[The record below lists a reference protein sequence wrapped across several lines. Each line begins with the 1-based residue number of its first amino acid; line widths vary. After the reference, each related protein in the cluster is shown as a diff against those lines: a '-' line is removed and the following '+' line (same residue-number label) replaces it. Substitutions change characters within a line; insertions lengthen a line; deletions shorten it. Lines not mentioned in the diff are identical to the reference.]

1 MSTVTKLSSDRFP
14 RVTRAAILVAQHQP
28 LVVDEIELP
37 EHLDIGQVLVEL
49 AYSGICGSQL
59 GEIDG
64 AKGPDKWLP
73 HLLGHEAAGKVL
85 AIGPGVRH
93 VKPGEAV
100 VAHWKPSLGI
110 EADVPQYRWRSS
122 TVNAGWVTTFN
133 RHAVVSENR
142 LTPVSSDANLMTAA
156 LFGCAITTGFGLI
169 DNQSDLRLG
178 EDVVVFGAGGIGLNI
193 IQAAYLAGARRVV
206 AVDLFD
212 NRLTL
217 ASRCGASD
225 VINAGTREPWTR
237 LKEIFVERAPDV
249 FIDNTGKPEVIAR
262 GYDLVNSKGRV
273 LLVGVP
279 KKGADTT
286 LYTLP
291 MHFGKHVCGTH
302 GGEAQPHHDIP
313 RYMGLAAARRVNFG
327 DLITQIKP
335 LKSINE
341 LIAGMRD
348 GSTAGRCMVDLAAG
362 DSR

>member
-1 MSTVTKLSSDRFP
+1 MSTVTKLSSDRYP
-14 RVTRAAILVAQHQP
+14 RVTRAAILVAQQQP
-28 LVVDEIELP
+28 LVIDEIELP
-37 EHLDIGQVLVEL
+37 EHLDVGQVLVEL
-49 AYSGICGSQL
+49 DYSGICGSQL

-64 AKGPDKWLP
+64 VKGPDKWLP
-73 HLLGHEAAGKVL
+73 HLLGHEAAGRVL

-93 VKPGEAV
+93 VKPGDVV

-110 EADVPQYRWRSS
+110 EAAVPHYRWDSK

-133 RHAVVSENR
+133 RHAVISENR
-142 LTPVSSDANLMTAA
+142 LTAIPAGTDLMAAA

-169 DNQSDLRLG
+169 DNQSNLRLG

-193 IQAAYLAGARRVV
+193 IQAAHLAGARKVV

-212 NRLTL
+212 NRLAL
-217 ASRCGASD
+217 ALRCGASD
-225 VINAGTREPWTR
+225 VINAATVEPWAQ
-237 LKEIFVERAPDV
+237 LKEICAERAPDV

-262 GYDLVNSKGRV
+262 GYEFVNTKGRV

-279 KKGADTT
+279 KTGANTT

-302 GGEAQPHHDIP
+302 GGETQPHHDIP
-313 RYMGLAAARRVNFG
+313 RYMGLAASRQINFG

-335 LKSINE
+335 LNLINE
-341 LIAGMRD
+341 LIEGMRD
-348 GSTAGRCMVDLAAG
+348 GSTAGRCMVDLAAV
-362 DSR
+362 SA

>member
-1 MSTVTKLSSDRFP
+1 MSTVIKLSSDRFP
-14 RVTRAAILVAQHQP
+14 RATHAAILIAQHQP

-37 EHLDIGQVLVEL
+37 EYLDVGQVLVEL

-64 AKGPDKWLP
+64 VKGPDKWLP

-93 VKPGEAV
+93 VKPDDIV

-110 EADVPQYRWRSS
+110 EAEVPKYRWRSN
-122 TVNAGWVTTFN
+122 TVNAGGVTTFN
-133 RHAVVSENR
+133 RHAVISENR
-142 LTPVSSDANLMTAA
+142 LTPIPSGADLMTAA

-169 DNQSDLRLG
+169 DNRSDLRLG

-193 IQAAYLAGARRVV
+193 IQAAHLAGARKVV

-212 NRLTL
+212 NRLAL
-217 ASRCGASD
+217 AARCGASD
-225 VINAGTREPWTR
+225 VINGKSTEPWAR
-237 LKEIFVERAPDV
+237 LKALFAERAPDV

-262 GYDLVNSKGRV
+262 GYDLINSRGRV

-279 KKGADTT
+279 KKGANTT
-286 LYTLP
+286 LFTLP
-291 MHFGKHVCGTH
+291 LHFGKHVCGTH

-313 RYMGLAAARRVNFG
+313 RYMGLAAARNLNFS
-327 DLITQIKP
+327 DLITQV
-335 LKSINE
+335 KSLTLINE

-348 GSTAGRCMVDLAAG
+348 GTTVGRCMVDLSAEEL
-362 DSR
+362 R

>member
-1 MSTVTKLSSDRFP
+1 MSTVTKLSSDRYP
-14 RVTRAAILVAQHQP
+14 RVTRAAILVAQQQP
-28 LVVDEIELP
+28 LVVDEVELP
-37 EHLDIGQVLVEL
+37 EHLDVGQVLVEL

-64 AKGPDKWLP
+64 VKGPDKWLP
-73 HLLGHEAAGKVL
+73 HLLGHEAAGRVL

-93 VKPGEAV
+93 VKPGDTV

-110 EADVPQYRWRSS
+110 ESGVPQYRWRSN

-142 LTPVSSDANLMTAA
+142 LTPVPAETDLMAAA

-169 DNQSDLRLG
+169 DNQADLRLG

-193 IQAAYLAGARRVV
+193 IQAAHLAGARKVV

-212 NRLTL
+212 NRLAL
-217 ASRCGASD
+217 ARRCGASE
-225 VINAGTREPWTR
+225 VINAATSEPWAQ
-237 LKEIFVERAPDV
+237 LKDMFAERAPDV
-249 FIDNTGKPEVIAR
+249 FIDNTGKPDVIAR
-262 GYDLVNSKGRV
+262 GYEIVNAKGRV

-279 KKGADTT
+279 KKGANTT

-302 GGEAQPHHDIP
+302 GGETQPHYDIP
-313 RYMGLAAARRVNFG
+313 RYMGLAAARHINFG
-327 DLITQIKP
+327 DLVTQV
-335 LKSINE
+335 KSLSAINE

-348 GSTAGRCMVDLAAG
+348 GSTAGRCMVDLAAV
-362 DSR
+362 ST

>member
-1 MSTVTKLSSDRFP
+1 MNTVTNLSSDQFP
-14 RVTRAAILVAQHQP
+14 RTTRAAILVAQHQP
-28 LVVDEIELP
+28 LIVDEIELP
-37 EHLDIGQVLVEL
+37 EHLDVGQVLVEL
-49 AYSGICGSQL
+49 DYSGICGSQL

-64 AKGPDKWLP
+64 VKGPDKWLP
-73 HLLGHEAAGKVL
+73 HLLGHEASGTVL

-93 VKPGEAV
+93 VKPRDVV

-110 EADVPQYRWRSS
+110 EAAVPNYRWDSK

-133 RHAVVSENR
+133 RHAVISENR
-142 LTPVSSDANLMTAA
+142 LTPIPAGTDRMAAA
-156 LFGCAITTGFGLI
+156 LFGCAITTGFGLV

-193 IQAAYLAGARRVV
+193 IQAAYLAGARKVV

-212 NRLTL
+212 NRLSL
-217 ASRCGASD
+217 ALRCGASD
-225 VINAGTREPWTR
+225 VINAAVAEPWGQ
-237 LKEIFVERAPDV
+237 LAELFSARAPDV

-279 KKGADTT
+279 KKGANTT

-302 GGEAQPHHDIP
+302 GGETQPHQDIP
-313 RYMGLAAARRVNFG
+313 RYMALATQRQINFG
-327 DLITQIKP
+327 DLVTQVKP
-335 LKSINE
+335 LGSINE
-341 LIAGMRD
+341 LIAGMRV
-348 GSTAGRCMVDLAAG
+348 GSTAGRCMVDLAAV
-362 DSR
+362 SA

>member
-1 MSTVTKLSSDRFP
+1 MSTVTKLSSDRYP
-14 RVTRAAILVAQHQP
+14 RVTRAAILVAQQQP

-37 EHLDIGQVLVEL
+37 EHLDVGQVLVEL

-64 AKGPDKWLP
+64 VKGPDKWLP
-73 HLLGHEAAGKVL
+73 HLLGHEAAGRVL

-93 VKPGEAV
+93 VKPGDTV

-110 EADVPQYRWRSS
+110 ESGVPQYRWRSN

-142 LTPVSSDANLMTAA
+142 LTPVPAETDLMAAA

-193 IQAAYLAGARRVV
+193 IQAAYLSGARKVV

-212 NRLTL
+212 NRLAL
-217 ASRCGASD
+217 ARRCGASE
-225 VINAGTREPWTR
+225 VINAASSEPWAQ
-237 LKEIFVERAPDV
+237 LKDMFAERAPDV
-249 FIDNTGKPEVIAR
+249 FIDNTGKPDVIAR
-262 GYDLVNSKGRV
+262 GYELVNAKGRV

-279 KKGADTT
+279 KKGANTT

-302 GGEAQPHHDIP
+302 GGETQPHHDIP
-313 RYMGLAAARRVNFG
+313 RYMGLAAARHINFG
-327 DLITQIKP
+327 DLITQVKP
-335 LKSINE
+335 LSSINE

-348 GSTAGRCMVDLAAG
+348 GSTAGRCMVDLAAV
-362 DSR
+362 ST

>member
-1 MSTVTKLSSDRFP
+1 MNTVTKLSSDQFP
-14 RVTRAAILVAQHQP
+14 RTTRAAILVAQHQP

-37 EHLDIGQVLVEL
+37 EHLDVGQVLVEL
-49 AYSGICGSQL
+49 DYSGICGSQL

-64 AKGPDKWLP
+64 VKGPDKWLP
-73 HLLGHEAAGKVL
+73 HLLGHEASGTVL

-93 VKPGEAV
+93 VKPRDVV

-110 EADVPQYRWRSS
+110 EAAVPHYRWDSKI
-122 TVNAGWVTTFN
+122 VNAGWVTTFN
-133 RHAVVSENR
+133 RHAVISENR
-142 LTPVSSDANLMTAA
+142 LTPIPAGTDRMAAA
-156 LFGCAITTGFGLI
+156 LFGCAITTGFGLV

-193 IQAAYLAGARRVV
+193 IQAAYLAGARKVV

-212 NRLTL
+212 NRLAL
-217 ASRCGASD
+217 ALRCGASD
-225 VINAGTREPWTR
+225 VINAALADPWGQ
-237 LKEIFVERAPDV
+237 LAELFSARAPDV

-262 GYDLVNSKGRV
+262 GYELVNSKGRV

-279 KKGADTT
+279 KKGANTT

-302 GGEAQPHHDIP
+302 GGETQPHQDIP
-313 RYMGLAAARRVNFG
+313 RYMGLATQRQINFG
-327 DLITQIKP
+327 DLVTQVKP
-335 LKSINE
+335 LGSINE

-348 GSTAGRCMVDLAAG
+348 GSTAGRCMVDLAAV
-362 DSR
+362 SA